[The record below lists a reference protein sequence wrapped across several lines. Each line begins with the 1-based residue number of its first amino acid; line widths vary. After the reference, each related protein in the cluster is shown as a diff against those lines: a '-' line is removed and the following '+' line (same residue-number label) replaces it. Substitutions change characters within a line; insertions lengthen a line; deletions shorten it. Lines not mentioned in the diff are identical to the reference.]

1 MPSSCEALRFSGRC
15 FSLYSFI
22 GMNRLPVPLF
32 AIIAVPSPARPA
44 SVVRRPLSIFPDG
57 GVLAALVDV
66 LLVALADI
74 ALAAV
79 ADGWLLP
86 AAIADVAPVL
96 AVLLPADVLLLVLA
110 ALPADVL
117 AAGRRSE

>member
-22 GMNRLPVPLF
+22 GMNRLPVPLC
-32 AIIAVPSPARPA
+32 ASIAVPSPARPA

-57 GVLAALVDV
+57 WVLAALVPV
-66 LLVALADI
+66 LLADVALVLAVLQAALADV
-74 ALAAV
+74 ALVLAV
-79 ADGWLLP
+79 LHAD
-86 AAIADVAPVL
+86 VL
-96 AVLLPADVLLLVLA
+96 AVLLLA
-110 ALPADVL
+110 EELVL

>member
-22 GMNRLPVPLF
+22 GMNRLPVPLC
-32 AIIAVPSPARPA
+32 ASIAVPSPARPA

-57 GVLAALVDV
+57 WVLAALVDV
-66 LLVALADI
+66 LQAAL
-74 ALAAV
+74 
-79 ADGWLLP
+79 
-86 AAIADVAPVL
+86 ADVAPVL
-96 AVLLPADVLLLVLA
+96 AVLLLAVVADGWMLLADVLLLVLA
-110 ALPADVL
+110 ALPADLL

>member
-44 SVVRRPLSIFPDG
+44 RVVRRPLSTFSDG
-57 GVLAALVDV
+57 GVLPALADVAPLVDV
-66 LLVALADI
+66 LQAALSDVAL
-74 ALAAV
+74 
-79 ADGWLLP
+79 
-86 AAIADVAPVL
+86 VL
-96 AVLLPADVLLLVLA
+96 ALLLLADVLLLVLA

>member
-22 GMNRLPVPLF
+22 GMNRLPVPLC
-32 AIIAVPSPARPA
+32 ASIAVPSPARPA

-57 GVLAALVDV
+57 WVLAALVDV
-66 LLVALADI
+66 LQAAL
-74 ALAAV
+74 
-79 ADGWLLP
+79 
-86 AAIADVAPVL
+86 ADVAPVL
-96 AVLLPADVLLLVLA
+96 AVLLLM
-110 ALPADVL
+110 L

>member
-22 GMNRLPVPLF
+22 GMNLLPVPLC
-32 AIIAVPSPARPA
+32 ASIAVPSPARPA
-44 SVVRRPLSIFPDG
+44 RVVRRPLSTFSDG
-57 GVLAALVDV
+57 ALPAAVADVAPLVDV
-66 LLVALADI
+66 PLVALADV
-74 ALAAV
+74 AL
-79 ADGWLLP
+79 
-86 AAIADVAPVL
+86 VL
-96 AVLLPADVLLLVLA
+96 AVLQAALADVALVLD

>member
-22 GMNRLPVPLF
+22 GMNLLPVPLF

-44 SVVRRPLSIFPDG
+44 RVVRRPLSIFSDG
-57 GVLAALVDV
+57 GVLAAV
-66 LLVALADI
+66 
-74 ALAAV
+74 
-79 ADGWLLP
+79 
-86 AAIADVAPVL
+86 ADVALVL
-96 AVLLPADVLLLVLA
+96 ALLLLADVLLLVLA
-110 ALPADVL
+110 ALLADVL

>member
-22 GMNRLPVPLF
+22 GMNLLPVPLC
-32 AIIAVPSPARPA
+32 ASIAVPSPARPA

-57 GVLAALVDV
+57 VLPAAVTDG
-66 LLVALADI
+66 ALPAV
-74 ALAAV
+74 V
-79 ADGWLLP
+79 ADGW
-86 AAIADVAPVL
+86 V
-96 AVLLPADVLLLVLA
+96 
-110 ALPADVL
+110 LPADVL

>member
-1 MPSSCEALRFSGRC
+1 
-15 FSLYSFI
+15 
-22 GMNRLPVPLF
+22 MNLLPVPLC
-32 AIIAVPSPARPA
+32 ASIAVPSPARPA

-57 GVLAALVDV
+57 WVLAALVDV

-96 AVLLPADVLLLVLA
+96 AVLLL
-110 ALPADVL
+110 ADVL

>member
-22 GMNRLPVPLF
+22 GMNLLPVPLC
-32 AIIAVPSPARPA
+32 ASIAVPSPARPA

-57 GVLAALVDV
+57 WVLAALVDV
-66 LLVALADI
+66 LQAAL
-74 ALAAV
+74 
-79 ADGWLLP
+79 
-86 AAIADVAPVL
+86 ADVAPVL
-96 AVLLPADVLLLVLA
+96 AVLHADVLAVLLLA
-110 ALPADVL
+110 DELVL

>member
-57 GVLAALVDV
+57 GVLTAVVADGWV
-66 LLVALADI
+66 LLVALADV
-74 ALAAV
+74 ALV
-79 ADGWLLP
+79 LDVLLS
-86 AAIADVAPVL
+86 ALADVAPVL
-96 AVLLPADVLLLVLA
+96 AVLLLADEL
-110 ALPADVL
+110 VL

>member
-22 GMNRLPVPLF
+22 GMNRLPVPLC
-32 AIIAVPSPARPA
+32 ASIAVPSPARPA
-44 SVVRRPLSIFPDG
+44 RVVRRPLSTFSDG
-57 GVLAALVDV
+57 WVLAALVDV
-66 LLVALADI
+66 LQAALADV
-74 ALAAV
+74 ALVLAVLLAAV
-79 ADGWLLP
+79 
-86 AAIADVAPVL
+86 ADVAPVL

>member
-22 GMNRLPVPLF
+22 GMNRLPVPLC
-32 AIIAVPSPARPA
+32 ASIAVPSPARPA
-44 SVVRRPLSIFPDG
+44 SVVRRPLSTFSDG
-57 GVLAALVDV
+57 A
-66 LLVALADI
+66 LLVA
-74 ALAAV
+74 V
-79 ADGWLLP
+79 VDGWLLP

-96 AVLLPADVLLLVLA
+96 AVLLLADVLLLVLA

>member
-57 GVLAALVDV
+57 VLPAAVVDGWV
-66 LLVALADI
+66 L
-74 ALAAV
+74 LAAV
-79 ADGWLLP
+79 ADVALVL
-86 AAIADVAPVL
+86 AVLHADVL
-96 AVLLPADVLLLVLA
+96 AVLLLALVPVL
-110 ALPADVL
+110 L

>member
-22 GMNRLPVPLF
+22 GMNRLPVPLC
-32 AIIAVPSPARPA
+32 ASIAVPSPARPA
-44 SVVRRPLSIFPDG
+44 RVVRRPLSTFSDG
-57 GVLAALVDV
+57 ALLVALVLDV
-66 LLVALADI
+66 LLVALADV
-74 ALAAV
+74 ALVLDVLLAA
-79 ADGWLLP
+79 L
-86 AAIADVAPVL
+86 ADVAPVL
-96 AVLLPADVLLLVLA
+96 AVLLLADRLLLVLA

>member
-57 GVLAALVDV
+57 WVLAALVDV
-66 LLVALADI
+66 LQ
-74 ALAAV
+74 AAV
-79 ADGWLLP
+79 
-86 AAIADVAPVL
+86 ADVAPVL
-96 AVLLPADVLLLVLA
+96 ALLLPADL
-110 ALPADVL
+110 L

>member
-57 GVLAALVDV
+57 AL
-66 LLVALADI
+66 
-74 ALAAV
+74 LAAV
-79 ADGWLLP
+79 
-86 AAIADVAPVL
+86 ADVAPVL
-96 AVLLPADVLLLVLA
+96 AVLLLM
-110 ALPADVL
+110 L

>member
-1 MPSSCEALRFSGRC
+1 MPSSCEALSFSGRC

-22 GMNRLPVPLF
+22 GMNLLPVPLC
-32 AIIAVPSPARPA
+32 ASIAVPSPARPA
-44 SVVRRPLSIFPDG
+44 RVVRRPLSTFSDG
-57 GVLAALVDV
+57 WVLAALVDV
-66 LLVALADI
+66 LQAALADV
-74 ALAAV
+74 ALVLAVLLAAV
-79 ADGWLLP
+79 
-86 AAIADVAPVL
+86 ADVAPVL

>member
-44 SVVRRPLSIFPDG
+44 RVVRRPLSIFPDG
-57 GVLAALVDV
+57 V
-66 LLVALADI
+66 
-74 ALAAV
+74 
-79 ADGWLLP
+79 LP
-86 AAIADVAPVL
+86 AAVADVAPVL
-96 AVLLPADVLLLVLA
+96 AVLLLADVLLLVLA

>member
-22 GMNRLPVPLF
+22 GMNRLPVPLC
-32 AIIAVPSPARPA
+32 ASIAVPSPARPA

-57 GVLAALVDV
+57 ALPAALVDV
-66 LLVALADI
+66 PLVALADV
-74 ALAAV
+74 ALVLAV
-79 ADGWLLP
+79 LHAD
-86 AAIADVAPVL
+86 VL
-96 AVLLPADVLLLVLA
+96 AVLLLALVPAL
-110 ALPADVL
+110 L

>member
-15 FSLYSFI
+15 FSPYSFV
-22 GMNRLPVPLF
+22 GMNRLPVPLC
-32 AIIAVPSPARPA
+32 ASIAVPSPARPA

-57 GVLAALVDV
+57 WVLAALVDV
-66 LLVALADI
+66 LQAAL
-74 ALAAV
+74 
-79 ADGWLLP
+79 
-86 AAIADVAPVL
+86 ADVAPVL
-96 AVLLPADVLLLVLA
+96 AVLLLAVVADGWMLLADVLLLVLA

>member
-44 SVVRRPLSIFPDG
+44 SVVRRPLSIFFDG
-57 GVLAALVDV
+57 GVLAALADVALVDV
-66 LLVALADI
+66 LQAAL
-74 ALAAV
+74 
-79 ADGWLLP
+79 
-86 AAIADVAPVL
+86 ADVAPVL
-96 AVLLPADVLLLVLA
+96 AVLHADVLAVLLLA
-110 ALPADVL
+110 DELVL
-117 AAGRRSE
+117 AAGRRRE

>member
-22 GMNRLPVPLF
+22 GMNLLPVPLC
-32 AIIAVPSPARPA
+32 ASIAVPSPARPA
-44 SVVRRPLSIFPDG
+44 RVVRRPLSIFPDG
-57 GVLAALVDV
+57 WVLAALVDV

-79 ADGWLLP
+79 ADGWLL
-86 AAIADVAPVL
+86 L
-96 AVLLPADVLLLVLA
+96 AVVADGWMLLADVLLLVLA
-110 ALPADVL
+110 ALLADVL

>member
-57 GVLAALVDV
+57 WVLAALVDV
-66 LLVALADI
+66 LLVALAD
-74 ALAAV
+74 
-79 ADGWLLP
+79 
-86 AAIADVAPVL
+86 VAPVL
-96 AVLLPADVLLLVLA
+96 AVLLLADVLLLVLA
-110 ALPADVL
+110 VLLLVL

>member
-22 GMNRLPVPLF
+22 GMNRLPVPLC
-32 AIIAVPSPARPA
+32 ASIAVPSPARPA
-44 SVVRRPLSIFPDG
+44 RVVRRPLSIFPDG
-57 GVLAALVDV
+57 ALLAALVDV
-66 LLVALADI
+66 PLVALADV
-74 ALAAV
+74 ALVLAV
-79 ADGWLLP
+79 LHAD
-86 AAIADVAPVL
+86 VL

-110 ALPADVL
+110 ALPADLL

>member
-44 SVVRRPLSIFPDG
+44 SVVRRPLSTFSDGALLAAVVDG
-57 GVLAALVDV
+57 GVLAAL
-66 LLVALADI
+66 
-74 ALAAV
+74 
-79 ADGWLLP
+79 
-86 AAIADVAPVL
+86 ADVAPLVDVLQAALSDVALVL
-96 AVLLPADVLLLVLA
+96 ALLLLADVLLLVLA